1 MRRLSRGVLAAL
13 RRFPEKGLV
22 IGRIARS
29 DSIFRSLCEDL
40 HDAEEALERWSRVLS
55 DREQSA
61 LRRSEYRILVEE
73 LADEI
78 EGIVD
83 GRPRSLG

>member
-1 MRRLSRGVLAAL
+1 M
-13 RRFPEKGLV
+13 

-29 DSIFRSLCEDL
+29 DSMFRSLCEDL

-55 DREQSA
+55 DQKQSA
-61 LRRSEYRILVEE
+61 LRRAEYRVLVEE

-78 EGIVD
+78 EGIAD
-83 GRPRSLG
+83 GRPQSPG